1 MTEQTVKRPRG
12 RPRKNQQVDLEKASS
27 EGLAVSR
34 LRMGEIGSLALQR
47 IRDDSE
53 RMKNKELKWPNC
65 IMTYE
70 SMKLDATVATALNT
84 TYMLVEKPF
93 NDFFIRHKKG
103 SVKSKEAAEF
113 IEYCFKNLDN
123 QTLRQVA
130 RSAATMNEYGF
141 AVFEKVFSKITRGK
155 YKDKYPYRLSKLA
168 FRPQGSLDIRQPFK
182 FSDDSRELVGLWQ
195 NNNAFDTMNGIFY
208 VDYLKNQ
215 DPQVGSV
222 FIPIN
227 KILLLSMN
235 ATSANPTGVSPL
247 NAAYKAYREKV
258 VIENLE
264 IVGANKNLSGV
275 LELKI
280 PSMILQKAAL
290 DPSGKEAQFLNQLMQ
305 DAANSAAGEQSFFIL
320 PSDVQPG
327 GQEQFKMSLKGVD
340 GGSGD
345 KNTTTLINERKKV
358 ILDLFSCGFLN
369 LGNEQ
374 VGSYALS
381 EGKQSI
387 HAHYVESNINIIKEG
402 FNQDIIP
409 QLLSLNNI
417 FLEDDEMPT
426 LEVGDV
432 DQVDVGEF
440 ASSMQRMKAVGLIP
454 VTVELVNEC
463 LTKLGF
469 EYRVPED
476 TTPEQLDQLLG
487 KMQSRSGDGFSTE
500 TGGLNG
506 TGDSVSESDS
516 SISNLA
522 NTTV

>member
-1 MTEQTVKRPRG
+1 
-12 RPRKNQQVDLEKASS
+12 
-27 EGLAVSR
+27 
-34 LRMGEIGSLALQR
+34 
-47 IRDDSE
+47 
-53 RMKNKELKWPNC
+53 
-65 IMTYE
+65 MTYE

-103 SVKSKEAAEF
+103 SIKSKEAAEF

-155 YKDKYPYRLSKLA
+155 YKDKYQYRLSKLA
-168 FRPQGSLDIRQPFK
+168 FRPQGSFDIRQPFK

-208 VDYLKNQ
+208 IDYLKNQ

-227 KILLLSMN
+227 KVALFAMN
-235 ATSANPTGVSPL
+235 ASSANPTGVSPL

-320 PSDVQPG
+320 PSDVQVG
-327 GQEQFKMSLKGVD
+327 GQEQYKMTLKGVD

-432 DQVDVGEF
+432 DQVDIGEF

-487 KMQSRSGDGFSTE
+487 KMQSRSGDGFSTA

-522 NTTV
+522 NSTV

>member
-53 RMKNKELKWPNC
+53 RMKNKELKWPSC

-155 YKDKYPYRLSKLA
+155 YKDKYQYRLSKLA

-222 FIPIN
+222 FIPIS
-227 KILLLSMN
+227 KVALFAMN

-358 ILDLFSCGFLN
+358 ILDLFGCGFVN
-369 LGNEQ
+369 LGNES

-381 EGKQSI
+381 EGKQNLHSLF
-387 HAHYVESNINIIKEG
+387 VERNVNIILET
-402 FNQDIIP
+402 FNTDIIP
-409 QLLSLNNI
+409 QLLALNEI
-417 FLEDDEMPT
+417 YLEDDEMPT
-426 LEVGDV
+426 LGFDETDEVDLNAFSAAV
-432 DQVDVGEF
+432 
-440 ASSMQRMKAVGLIP
+440 QRMGATGFLPRNREVINHILSVLGVDWKLTDETPEEIL
-454 VTVELVNEC
+454 ELVG
-463 LTKLGF
+463 K
-469 EYRVPED
+469 P
-476 TTPEQLDQLLG
+476 TT
-487 KMQSRSGDGFSTE
+487 RAGDGMES
-500 TGGLNG
+500 GLNNG
-506 TGDSVSESDS
+506 TGDGVTDSDTSVS
-516 SISNLA
+516 NNA
-522 NTTV
+522 QTTV